1 MDRAQDRLDI
11 PSVTAKAQGLQSSLA
26 VFLADE
32 WGDELRTG
40 SEELERVLKILED
53 DECGRLAVENRMAWR
68 LNDRGRLLMHD
79 KSPVEFQKGFFSPD
93 LQIAARS
100 CCTFSSIRHIS
111 GAGNDSSAHLIPGTN
126 VPANPRQPAE
136 CSAKTPV
143 SAS

>member
-11 PSVTAKAQGLQSSLA
+11 PSFTAKAQGLQPSLA

-79 KSPVEFQKGFFSPD
+79 KSAVEFQEG
-93 LQIAARS
+93 LLAAVARFPTS
-100 CCTFSSIRHIS
+100 GIS
-111 GAGNDSSAHLIPGTN
+111 RGW
-126 VPANPRQPAE
+126 Q
-136 CSAKTPV
+136 
-143 SAS
+143 